1 MYMAIRIDK
10 NEKAQPLVN
19 SNEDDNSWKTN
30 FSRIFDNESGRP
42 LVWKSFVEVPHI
54 RHTRVN
60 SVKKTKIFYSL
71 KNYLLHIWHTHSLL
85 LINLRLLVV

>member
-1 MYMAIRIDK
+1 MYTGIRIDK

-42 LVWKSFVEVPHI
+42 LV
-54 RHTRVN
+54 
-60 SVKKTKIFYSL
+60 
-71 KNYLLHIWHTHSLL
+71 
-85 LINLRLLVV
+85 